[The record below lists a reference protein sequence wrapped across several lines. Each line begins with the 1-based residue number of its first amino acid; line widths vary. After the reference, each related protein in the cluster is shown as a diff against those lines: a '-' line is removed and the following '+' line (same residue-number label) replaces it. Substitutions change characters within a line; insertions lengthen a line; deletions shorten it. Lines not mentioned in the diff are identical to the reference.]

1 MFQSTLLK
9 RTMTLV
15 VLSLLASA
23 ILATIAFIVAGR
35 TATLELEV
43 DSAIKQDEEFKN
55 ILEENPDYFGSVDTR
70 LFFFET
76 SYATGHDYY
85 LLNADGKAV
94 NYTRIEKRNLSA
106 QDTSNISSVLRSLNY
121 RDKNG
126 LGYSIIDRDGMGNAV
141 IDREDMGYVV
151 VDNMKINSMIIV
163 DRFTVTIDGNPY
175 DLYSLSYLEGY
186 SDLVGKYLNILLLST
201 LMAAAAMLVPAYAF
215 VSRMVLPLQE
225 INEIAMQ
232 YGKGD
237 FSARADESHKGEI
250 GELGQSFNFLADRL
264 SKSINDLTAERNQ
277 LQDIFDVISD
287 GIVVVDKNAV
297 PVTTN
302 KAIHKLFERADKNNL
317 FTERLQLIPFD
328 DVWKDF
334 EDCIATGETKT
345 RQIDNRDYAYQCTII
360 PKYDSSDN
368 STIIGATG
376 FFRDIFEEQKNER
389 FRQDYVANIS
399 HELRTP
405 LQTLRGL
412 IEPLSD
418 GMVKKES
425 DRQRYYQIILNETMR
440 LSRLIDDMLEL
451 SKLQSRTLAFKMFPF
466 NPNDLINS
474 IEIRFK
480 PIMKEAGIRFSVQNN
495 YGVLPTV
502 MGNPDRVEQILV
514 ILLDNAKKYTP
525 AGKSITILTDYIET
539 EKKVYISVADTGQGI
554 HEYDIGHIFD
564 RFFKADRAR
573 GKKGSGLGLSI
584 AKELLTYM
592 GETIT
597 VNSKYEEGS
606 TFTFTLTKAEVPDVW
621 D

>member
-23 ILATIAFIVAGR
+23 ILATIAFVVAGR
-35 TATLELEV
+35 NATLSLEV
-43 DSAIKQDEEFKN
+43 NNAIEQDVK
-55 ILEENPDYFGSVDTR
+55 LKDVLTRNPDYFESVDIR
-70 LFFFET
+70 IFFFDS

-85 LLNADGKAV
+85 LINSSGDLINCTSLENRSIKIKDTISLVPALNSYEFNVVDGLEYALADSLSQDSIIFV
-94 NYTRIEKRNLSA
+94 TRIP
-106 QDTSNISSVLRSLNY
+106 I
-121 RDKNG
+121 
-126 LGYSIIDRDGMGNAV
+126 
-141 IDREDMGYVV
+141 
-151 VDNMKINSMIIV
+151 
-163 DRFTVTIDGNPY
+163 TIDEDPY
-175 DLYSLSYLEGY
+175 YLYSLSYLNGY
-186 SDLVGKYLNILLLST
+186 DEMIVKYLNILLLST
-201 LMAAAAMLVPAYAF
+201 LMAACAMLIPAYAF
-215 VSRMVLPLQE
+215 VSRMVLPLQK
-225 INEIAMQ
+225 INEVAME
-232 YGKGD
+232 YGKGN
-237 FSARADESHKGEI
+237 FSIRADESHKGEI

-264 SKSINDLTAERNQ
+264 SKSINDLTVERNQ

-287 GIVVVDKNAV
+287 GIVVVDKKSV

-302 KAIHKLFERADKNNL
+302 KAIHKLFERAEKNNM

-328 DVWKDF
+328 DVWTDF
-334 EDCIATGETKT
+334 EECIATGETKT

-360 PKYDSSDN
+360 PKYDSSD
-368 STIIGATG
+368 STNIIGATG

-418 GMVKKES
+418 GMVKNEA

-451 SKLQSRTLAFKMFPF
+451 SKLQSRTLAFKTFPF
-466 NPNDLINS
+466 NLNNLISNLQLKF
-474 IEIRFK
+474 E
-480 PIMKEAGIRFSVQNN
+480 PIMKEAGIHFSVQNN
-495 YGVLPTV
+495 YGDLPTV
-502 MGNPDRVEQILV
+502 IGNPDRVEQILI

-525 AGKSITILTDYIET
+525 SGKSITILTDYIES
-539 EKKVYISVADTGQGI
+539 EKKVYVSVADTGQGI

-592 GETIT
+592 GETIS

>member
-15 VLSLLASA
+15 VVSLLASA
-23 ILATIAFIVAGR
+23 LLATIAFIVAGR
-35 TATLELEV
+35 SATISLAA
-43 DSAIKQDEEFKN
+43 DNAIKQDMCYKEIFSNHPE
-55 ILEENPDYFGSVDTR
+55 YFESVDFR
-70 LFFFET
+70 LFFFDS

-85 LLNADGKAV
+85 LV
-94 NYTRIEKRNLSA
+94 NEAGDVINS
-106 QDTSNISSVLRSLNY
+106 TSLEHRSLNKADTY
-121 RDKNG
+121 YLVPLLNSLQYDEMDG
-126 LGYSIIDRDGMGNAV
+126 LGYTVENATDYGTLIFVSRIPVTIEGNAF
-141 IDREDMGYVV
+141 
-151 VDNMKINSMIIV
+151 N
-163 DRFTVTIDGNPY
+163 
-175 DLYSLSYLEGY
+175 LYSLSYLNAY
-186 SDLVGKYLNILLLST
+186 NSLIVKYLNILLLST
-201 LMAAAAMLVPAYAF
+201 LMAAAFMLVPAYAF

-225 INEIAMQ
+225 INEVAME
-232 YGKGD
+232 YGKGN
-237 FSARADESHKGEI
+237 FSVRADESHKGEI

-264 SKSINDLTAERNQ
+264 SKSISDLTAERNQ

-287 GIVVVDKNAV
+287 GIVVVDTNSV

-302 KAIHKLFERADKNNL
+302 KAIHNLFDRAEKNNM

-328 DVWKDF
+328 DVWTDF

-345 RQIDNRDYAYQCTII
+345 RRIDNRDYAYQCTII
-360 PKYDSSDN
+360 PKYDTTN
-368 STIIGATG
+368 NTIIGATG

-418 GMVKKES
+418 GMVKKEE

-451 SKLQSRTLAFKMFPF
+451 SKLQSRTLAFKTFPF
-466 NPNDLINS
+466 NLNTLLSN

-480 PIMKEAGIRFSVQNN
+480 PIMKEAGIKFSVQNN
-495 YGVLPTV
+495 FGELPTV
-502 MGNPDRVEQILV
+502 VGNPDRVEQILV

-525 AGKSITILTDYIET
+525 KGKTITISTDYIET
-539 EKKVYISVADTGQGI
+539 EKKVYVSVADTGLGI

-606 TFTFTLTKAEVPDVW
+606 TFTFTLTKAEVPDAW

>member
-1 MFQSTLLK
+1 MFQSTLLR
-9 RTMTLV
+9 RTMSLV

-23 ILATIAFIVAGR
+23 IIATIAFIVAGR
-35 TATLELEV
+35 SSTLQMEVETSIAQDLRYNEIFAANPELFN
-43 DSAIKQDEEFKN
+43 SADFRS
-55 ILEENPDYFGSVDTR
+55 YFFAS
-70 LFFFET
+70 

-85 LLNADGKAV
+85 LV
-94 NYTRIEKRNLSA
+94 NSKGEVVNC
-106 QDTSNISSVLRSLNY
+106 TSLEHR
-121 RDKNG
+121 
-126 LGYSIIDRDGMGNAV
+126 
-141 IDREDMGYVV
+141 
-151 VDNMKINSMIIV
+151 NMKAGTTTEVFSQLSMFNYEDLNGMSFYIQELSLTEQILIC
-163 DRFTVTIDGNPY
+163 RIPVTIEGNPFY
-175 DLYSLSYLEGY
+175 LYSMSSLDKYDGLI
-186 SDLVGKYLNILLLST
+186 GKYLNILSLAT
-201 LMAAAAMLVPAYAF
+201 LMAACAMLVPAYAF
-215 VSRMVLPLQE
+215 VSRMVLPLQK
-225 INEIAMQ
+225 INEVAME
-232 YGKGD
+232 YGKGN
-237 FSARADESHKGEI
+237 FSIRADESHKGEI

-264 SKSINDLTAERNQ
+264 SKSISELTAERNQ

-287 GIVVVDKNAV
+287 GIVVVNSKSV

-302 KAIHKLFERADKNNL
+302 KAIHQIFDRAEKNNM

-328 DVWKDF
+328 DVWTDF
-334 EDCIATGETKT
+334 EDCIASGETKT
-345 RQIDNRDYAYQCTII
+345 RQIDTRDYAYQCTII
-360 PKYDSSDN
+360 PKFDSTDP
-368 STIIGATG
+368 TKVVGATG

-418 GMVKKES
+418 GMVKKEA

-466 NPNDLINS
+466 NVNTLISN

-480 PIMKEAGIRFSVQNN
+480 PIMKEAGIKFSVQNN

-502 MGNPDRVEQILV
+502 NGNPDRVEQILV

-525 AGKSITILTDYIET
+525 SGKSITIVTDYIED
-539 EKKVYISVADTGQGI
+539 EKKVYISVVDTGQGI

-606 TFTFTLTKAEVPDVW
+606 TFTFTLSKAEVPDVW

>member
-9 RTMTLV
+9 RTMMLV
-15 VLSLLASA
+15 VVSLLASA
-23 ILATIAFIVAGR
+23 LIATIAFIVAGSS
-35 TATLELEV
+35 ATLTSEV
-43 DSAIKQDEEFKN
+43 DNALAQDAKYKK
-55 ILEENPDYFGSVDTR
+55 ILTANPDYFEDVDFR
-70 LFFFET
+70 LFFFNT
-76 SYATGHDYY
+76 TYVSGHDYY
-85 LLNADGKAV
+85 LISHNGNILNSTGLD
-94 NYTRIEKRNLSA
+94 NRNLSIR
-106 QDTSNISSVLRSLNY
+106 DITTLYPILNDLPY
-121 RDKNG
+121 DEFDG
-126 LGYSIIDRDGMGNAV
+126 MEYAIIDP
-141 IDREDMGYVV
+141 I
-151 VDNMKINSMIIV
+151 S
-163 DRFTVTIDGNPY
+163 Y
-175 DLYSLSYLEGY
+175 DLDEMVIVTRTNIVLNGNDYYLYSFSYLNANN
-186 SDLVGKYLNILLLST
+186 DLIVKYLNILLLST

-225 INEIAMQ
+225 INEVAME
-232 YGKGD
+232 YGKGN
-237 FSARADESHKGEI
+237 FSVRADESHKGEI

-264 SKSINDLTAERNQ
+264 SKSISDLTAERNQ

-287 GIVVVDKNAV
+287 GIVVVDAKAV

-302 KAIHKLFERADKNNL
+302 KAIHSLFERAEKNNM

-334 EDCIATGETKT
+334 EECIAIGETKT
-345 RQIDNRDYAYQCTII
+345 RRIDNRDYAYQSTII
-360 PKYDSSDN
+360 PKFDSTDN
-368 STIIGATG
+368 NTIIGATG

-418 GMVKKES
+418 GMVKKEE

-451 SKLQSRTLAFKMFPF
+451 SKLQSRTLAFKTFPF
-466 NPNDLINS
+466 NLNNLISN

-480 PIMKEAGIRFSVQNN
+480 PIMKEAGIKFSVQNN
-495 YGVLPTV
+495 YGELPTV
-502 MGNPDRVEQILV
+502 VGNPDRVEQVLV

-525 AGKSITILTDYIET
+525 SGKTITISTDYIEA
-539 EKKVYISVADTGQGI
+539 EKKVYVSVADTGLGI

-584 AKELLTYM
+584 AKELLSYM

>member
-9 RTMTLV
+9 RTMMLV
-15 VLSLLASA
+15 VVSLIASA
-23 ILATIAFIVAGR
+23 LLATIAFIVAGKL
-35 TATLELEV
+35 TTMTLEIDNTLAQ
-43 DSAIKQDEEFKN
+43 DIKYKEIFS
-55 ILEENPDYFGSVDTR
+55 ENPEYFENVDFR
-70 LFFFET
+70 LFFFNS
-76 SYATGHDYY
+76 SYASGHDYY
-85 LLNADGKAV
+85 LVNMNGDVVNAT
-94 NYTRIEKRNLSA
+94 NIEN
-106 QDTSNISSVLRSLNY
+106 RSLNVKDTSSLVPILNTIDFQDY
-121 RDKNG
+121 NG
-126 LGYSIIDRDGMGNAV
+126 LGYYIDDSVNLSETLIITR
-141 IDREDMGYVV
+141 IP
-151 VDNMKINSMIIV
+151 
-163 DRFTVTIDGNPY
+163 VTINGTQFY
-175 DLYSLSYLEGY
+175 LYSLSYLSSYNG
-186 SDLVGKYLNILLLST
+186 LNIKYLNILLLST

-225 INEIAMQ
+225 INEVAME
-232 YGKGD
+232 YGKGN
-237 FSARADESHKGEI
+237 FSIRADESHKGEI
-250 GELGQSFNFLADRL
+250 GELGQSFNFLADKL
-264 SKSINDLTAERNQ
+264 SKSISDLTTERNQ

-287 GIVVVDKNAV
+287 GIVVVNNKSI

-302 KAIHKLFERADKNNL
+302 KAIHNLFDRAEKNNM

-334 EDCIATGETKT
+334 EECIATGETKT
-345 RQIDNRDYAYQCTII
+345 RRIDSRDYAYQCTII
-360 PKYDSSDN
+360 PKYDSSDSN
-368 STIIGATG
+368 TIIGATG

-418 GMVKKES
+418 GMVKKEE

-451 SKLQSRTLAFKMFPF
+451 SKLQSRTLAFKTFPF
-466 NPNDLINS
+466 NLNDLIAN

-480 PIMKEAGIRFSVQNN
+480 PIMKEAGIKFSVQNN
-495 YGVLPTV
+495 YGNLPTV
-502 MGNPDRVEQILV
+502 VGNPDRVEQVLV

-525 AGKSITILTDYIET
+525 SGKTITISTDYIES
-539 EKKVYISVADTGQGI
+539 EKKVYVSVADTGLGI

-584 AKELLTYM
+584 AKELLSYM

>member
-15 VLSLLASA
+15 VVSLLASA
-23 ILATIAFIVAGR
+23 ILATIAFLVAGR
-35 TATLELEV
+35 SATITVEL
-43 DSAIKQDEEFKN
+43 DNALKQDVKYKELFTDT
-55 ILEENPDYFGSVDTR
+55 PDFFDNVDFR
-70 LFFFET
+70 IFFFES

-85 LLNADGKAV
+85 LVNSKGEIVNSTNIEDRNIAV
-94 NYTRIEKRNLSA
+94 K
-106 QDTSNISSVLRSLNY
+106 DTSDLVPLLDSLSY
-121 RDKNG
+121 EDLNG
-126 LGYSIIDRDGMGNAV
+126 LEYH
-141 IDREDMGYVV
+141 
-151 VDNMKINSMIIV
+151 VDNLNIYDMILIT
-163 DRFTVTIDGNPY
+163 RLPVTIESNPY
-175 DLYSLSYLEGY
+175 YLYSLSYLNGY
-186 SDLVGKYLNILLLST
+186 SDTIVKYLNILLLST
-201 LMAAAAMLVPAYAF
+201 LMAACVMLVPAYAF
-215 VSRMVLPLQE
+215 VSRMVLPLQK
-225 INEIAMQ
+225 INEVAME
-232 YGKGD
+232 YGKGN
-237 FSARADESHKGEI
+237 FSVRADESHKGEI

-264 SKSINDLTAERNQ
+264 SKSISDLTSERNQ

-287 GIVVVDKNAV
+287 GIVVVDKDSV

-302 KAIHKLFERADKNNL
+302 KAIHKLFERAEKNNM

-328 DVWKDF
+328 DVWTDF
-334 EDCIATGETKT
+334 EDCISTGETKT

-360 PKYDSSDN
+360 PKYDSTD
-368 STIIGATG
+368 STKVIGATG

-451 SKLQSRTLAFKMFPF
+451 SKLQSRTLAFKTFPF
-466 NPNDLINS
+466 NLNTLISN

-480 PIMKEAGIRFSVQNN
+480 PIMKESGIKFSVQNN
-495 YGVLPTV
+495 YGELPTV
-502 MGNPDRVEQILV
+502 IGNPDRVEQILV

-525 AGKSITILTDYIET
+525 SGKSITILTDYIET
-539 EKKVYISVADTGQGI
+539 EKKVYVSVADTGQGI

>member
-9 RTMTLV
+9 RTMMLV
-15 VLSLLASA
+15 VVSLLASA
-23 ILATIAFIVAGR
+23 LIATIAFIVAGSS
-35 TATLELEV
+35 ATLTSEV
-43 DSAIKQDEEFKN
+43 DNALAQDAKYKK
-55 ILEENPDYFGSVDTR
+55 ILTANPDYFEDVDFR
-70 LFFFET
+70 LFFFNT
-76 SYATGHDYY
+76 SYVSGHDYY
-85 LLNADGKAV
+85 LISHNGNILNSTGLD
-94 NYTRIEKRNLSA
+94 NRNLSIR
-106 QDTSNISSVLRSLNY
+106 DITTLYPILNDLPY
-121 RDKNG
+121 DEFDG
-126 LGYSIIDRDGMGNAV
+126 MEYAIIDP
-141 IDREDMGYVV
+141 I
-151 VDNMKINSMIIV
+151 S
-163 DRFTVTIDGNPY
+163 Y
-175 DLYSLSYLEGY
+175 DLDEMVIVTRTNIVLNGNDYYLYSFSYLNANN
-186 SDLVGKYLNILLLST
+186 DLIVKYLNILLLST

-225 INEIAMQ
+225 INEVAME
-232 YGKGD
+232 YGKGN
-237 FSARADESHKGEI
+237 FSIRADESHKGEI

-264 SKSINDLTAERNQ
+264 SKSISDLTAERNQ

-287 GIVVVDKNAV
+287 GIVVVDAKAV

-302 KAIHKLFERADKNNL
+302 KAIHSLFERAEKNNM

-334 EDCIATGETKT
+334 EECIATGETKT
-345 RQIDNRDYAYQCTII
+345 RRIDNRDYAYQSTII
-360 PKYDSSDN
+360 PKFDSTDN
-368 STIIGATG
+368 NTIIGATG

-418 GMVKKES
+418 GMVKKEE

-451 SKLQSRTLAFKMFPF
+451 SKLQSRTLAFKTFPF
-466 NPNDLINS
+466 NLNNLISN

-480 PIMKEAGIRFSVQNN
+480 PIMKEAGIKFSVQNN
-495 YGVLPTV
+495 YGELPTV
-502 MGNPDRVEQILV
+502 VGNPDRVEQVLV

-525 AGKSITILTDYIET
+525 SGKTITISTDYIEA
-539 EKKVYISVADTGQGI
+539 EKKVYVSVADTGLGI

-584 AKELLTYM
+584 AKELLSYM

>member
-15 VLSLLASA
+15 VVSLLASA
-23 ILATIAFIVAGR
+23 LLATIAFIVAGR
-35 TATLELEV
+35 SATISLEA
-43 DSAIKQDEEFKN
+43 DNAIKQDIRYKE
-55 ILEENPDYFGSVDTR
+55 ILTSHPEYFESVDFR
-70 LFFFET
+70 LFFFDS

-85 LLNADGKAV
+85 LINEEGEIINSTSLEHRTLSKTDTYNLVPLLNTLQYDD
-94 NYTRIEKRNLSA
+94 L
-106 QDTSNISSVLRSLNY
+106 
-121 RDKNG
+121 
-126 LGYSIIDRDGMGNAV
+126 DGMGYTVENSSNVETLIFVAKIPITIEGNAF
-141 IDREDMGYVV
+141 
-151 VDNMKINSMIIV
+151 N
-163 DRFTVTIDGNPY
+163 
-175 DLYSLSYLEGY
+175 LYSLSYLNGY
-186 SDLVGKYLNILLLST
+186 NSLVGKYLNILLLST
-201 LMAAAAMLVPAYAF
+201 LMAAAFMLVPAYAF

-225 INEIAMQ
+225 INEVAME
-232 YGKGD
+232 YGKGN
-237 FSARADESHKGEI
+237 FSIRADESHKGEI

-287 GIVVVDKNAV
+287 GIVVVDNNSV
-297 PVTTN
+297 PITTN
-302 KAIHKLFERADKNNL
+302 KAIHNLFDRAEKNNM

-334 EDCIATGETKT
+334 EECIATGETKT
-345 RQIDNRDYAYQCTII
+345 RRIDNRDYAYQCTII
-360 PKYDSSDN
+360 PKYNTTDN
-368 STIIGATG
+368 SIIGATG

-418 GMVKKES
+418 GMVKKEE

-451 SKLQSRTLAFKMFPF
+451 SKLQSRTLAFKTFPF
-466 NPNDLINS
+466 NLNTLISN

-480 PIMKEAGIRFSVQNN
+480 PIMKEAGIKFSVQNN
-495 YGVLPTV
+495 YGELPTV
-502 MGNPDRVEQILV
+502 VGNPDRVEQILV

-525 AGKSITILTDYIET
+525 KGKTITISTDYIET
-539 EKKVYISVADTGQGI
+539 EKKVYVSVADTGLGI

-606 TFTFTLTKAEVPDVW
+606 TFTFTLTKAEVPDAW

>member
-23 ILATIAFIVAGR
+23 ILATIAFLIAGKS
-35 TATLELEV
+35 ATIAMEKEKSLT
-43 DSAIKQDEEFKN
+43 QDIAFKN
-55 ILEENPDYFGSVDTR
+55 IFSENPDYFEDTDLR
-70 LFFFET
+70 LFFFNS

-85 LLNADGKAV
+85 LV
-94 NYTRIEKRNLSA
+94 NSEGFIVNSTSIENRNIALK
-106 QDTSNISSVLRSLNY
+106 DTSDLVPLLNSLEYTMWNGIECYSFEYLNFDNTIIIS
-121 RDKNG
+121 
-126 LGYSIIDRDGMGNAV
+126 
-141 IDREDMGYVV
+141 
-151 VDNMKINSMIIV
+151 
-163 DRFTVTIDGNPY
+163 RFPIQIDGNSFY
-175 DLYSLSYLEGY
+175 LYSLSYQNGFN
-186 SDLVGKYLNILLLST
+186 DLVIKYLNILLLST
-201 LMAAAAMLVPAYAF
+201 LMAACAMLVPAYAF
-215 VSRMVLPLQE
+215 VCRMVLPIQK
-225 INEIAMQ
+225 INEVAME
-232 YGKGD
+232 YGKGN
-237 FSARADESHKGEI
+237 FSVRADETHKGEI

-264 SKSINDLTAERNQ
+264 SKSISDLTAERNQ

-287 GIVVVDKNAV
+287 GIVVVDKNSV

-302 KAIHKLFERADKNNL
+302 KAIHKLFERAEKNNM

-328 DVWKDF
+328 DVWTDF
-334 EDCIATGETKT
+334 EDCISSGETKT

-360 PKYDSSDN
+360 PKYDSSD
-368 STIIGATG
+368 STNIIGATG

-451 SKLQSRTLAFKMFPF
+451 SKLQSRTLAFKTFPF
-466 NPNDLINS
+466 NLNNLISS

-480 PIMKEAGIRFSVQNN
+480 PIMKEAGIKFSVQNN
-495 YGVLPTV
+495 YGELPTV

-606 TFTFTLTKAEVPDVW
+606 TFTFTLTKAEVPDAW

>member
-23 ILATIAFIVAGR
+23 ILATIAFLVAGR
-35 TATLELEV
+35 SATITVELDRALEQDVKFQGLLEKNPHYFDNV
-43 DSAIKQDEEFKN
+43 DYRI
-55 ILEENPDYFGSVDTR
+55 
-70 LFFFET
+70 FFFDS

-85 LLNADGKAV
+85 LVNTSGDIVNSTSIEDRNIAV
-94 NYTRIEKRNLSA
+94 K
-106 QDTSNISSVLRSLNY
+106 DTSSLVPLLNSLAY
-121 RDKNG
+121 EDLNG
-126 LGYSIIDRDGMGNAV
+126 LEYYVADLNVYDMILITRLPISIEGNT
-141 IDREDMGYVV
+141 Y
-151 VDNMKINSMIIV
+151 
-163 DRFTVTIDGNPY
+163 Y
-175 DLYSLSYLEGY
+175 LYSLSYLNGY
-186 SDLVGKYLNILLLST
+186 SETIVKYLNILLLST
-201 LMAAAAMLVPAYAF
+201 LMAAFAMLVPAYAF
-215 VSRMVLPLQE
+215 VSRMVLPLQK
-225 INEIAMQ
+225 INEVAME
-232 YGKGD
+232 YGKGN
-237 FSARADESHKGEI
+237 FSVRADESHKGEI

-264 SKSINDLTAERNQ
+264 SKSISDLTSERNQ

-287 GIVVVDKNAV
+287 GIVVVDKDSV

-302 KAIHKLFERADKNNL
+302 KAIHKLFERAEKNNM

-328 DVWKDF
+328 DVWSDF
-334 EDCIATGETKT
+334 EDCISTGETKT
-345 RQIDNRDYAYQCTII
+345 RQIDSRDYAYQCTII
-360 PKYDSSDN
+360 PKYDSTDN
-368 STIIGATG
+368 TRIIGATG

-451 SKLQSRTLAFKMFPF
+451 SKLQSRTLAFKTFPF
-466 NPNDLINS
+466 NLNTLISN

-480 PIMKEAGIRFSVQNN
+480 PIMKEAGIKFSVQNN
-495 YGVLPTV
+495 YGELPTV
-502 MGNPDRVEQILV
+502 IGNPDRVEQILV

-525 AGKSITILTDYIET
+525 AGKTITIATDYIET
-539 EKKVYISVADTGQGI
+539 EKKVYVSVADTGQGI

>member
-9 RTMTLV
+9 RTMMLV
-15 VLSLLASA
+15 VVSLLASA
-23 ILATIAFIVAGR
+23 LIATIAFIVAGSS
-35 TATLELEV
+35 ATLTSEV
-43 DSAIKQDEEFKN
+43 DNALAQDAKYQK
-55 ILEENPDYFGSVDTR
+55 ILNANPDYFEDVDFR
-70 LFFFET
+70 LFFFNT
-76 SYATGHDYY
+76 SYVSGHDYY
-85 LLNADGKAV
+85 LMSANGNIV
-94 NYTRIEKRNLSA
+94 NSTGLDNRNLSIR
-106 QDTSNISSVLRSLNY
+106 DITTLYPILNDLPY
-121 RDKNG
+121 DEYDG
-126 LGYSIIDRDGMGNAV
+126 MEYAIIDP
-141 IDREDMGYVV
+141 I
-151 VDNMKINSMIIV
+151 S
-163 DRFTVTIDGNPY
+163 Y
-175 DLYSLSYLEGY
+175 DLDEMVIIIRANIVMNGNDYYLYSFSYLNANNE
-186 SDLVGKYLNILLLST
+186 LIVKYLNILLLST

-225 INEIAMQ
+225 INEVAME
-232 YGKGD
+232 YGKGN
-237 FSARADESHKGEI
+237 FSIRADESHKGEI

-264 SKSINDLTAERNQ
+264 SKSISDLTAERNQ

-287 GIVVVDKNAV
+287 GIVVVDAKAV
-297 PVTTN
+297 PITTN
-302 KAIHKLFERADKNNL
+302 KAIHSLFERAEKNNM

-334 EDCIATGETKT
+334 EECIATGETKT
-345 RQIDNRDYAYQCTII
+345 RRIDNRDYAYQSTII
-360 PKYDSSDN
+360 PKFDSTDN
-368 STIIGATG
+368 NTIIGATG

-418 GMVKKES
+418 GMVKKEE

-451 SKLQSRTLAFKMFPF
+451 SKLQSRTLAFKTFPF
-466 NPNDLINS
+466 NLNNLISN

-480 PIMKEAGIRFSVQNN
+480 PIMKEAGIKFSVQNN
-495 YGVLPTV
+495 YGELPTV
-502 MGNPDRVEQILV
+502 VGNPDRVEQVLV

-525 AGKSITILTDYIET
+525 SGKTITISTDYIEA
-539 EKKVYISVADTGQGI
+539 EKKVYVSVADTGLGI

-584 AKELLTYM
+584 AKELLSYM

>member
-9 RTMTLV
+9 RTMMLV

-23 ILATIAFIVAGR
+23 ILATIAFLVAGK
-35 TATLELEV
+35 TTTLGIEV
-43 DSAIKQDEEFKN
+43 DNATKQDFELKK
-55 ILEENPDYFGSVDTR
+55 ILTDNPEYFDDVDTR
-70 LFFFET
+70 LFFFNT
-76 SYATGHDYY
+76 SYTTGHDYY
-85 LLNADGKAV
+85 LVSPDGRILNSTQPE
-94 NYTRIEKRNLSA
+94 YRNISIS
-106 QDTSNISSVLRSLNY
+106 DTSNLLPILNRLTDYEMVDNVEFVVLEAYAYNL
-121 RDKNG
+121 
-126 LGYSIIDRDGMGNAV
+126 
-141 IDREDMGYVV
+141 EDMVIVIRYPLT
-151 VDNMKINSMIIV
+151 IN
-163 DRFTVTIDGNPY
+163 GNTFI
-175 DLYSLSYLEGY
+175 LYSLSYLEGY
-186 SDLVGKYLNILLLST
+186 NTLIAKYLNILLLST
-201 LMAAAAMLVPAYAF
+201 FMAAAAMLVPAYAF

-225 INEIAMQ
+225 INEVAME
-232 YGKGD
+232 YGKGN
-237 FSARADESHKGEI
+237 FSVRADESHKGEI
-250 GELGQSFNFLADRL
+250 GELGHSFNFLADRL

-287 GIVVVDKNAV
+287 GIVVVDNKAI

-302 KAIHKLFERADKNNL
+302 KAIHKLFERADKSNL

-334 EDCIATGETKT
+334 EDCITTGEPKT

-360 PKYDSSDN
+360 PKFDSSDN
-368 STIIGATG
+368 TTIIGATG

-451 SKLQSRTLAFKMFPF
+451 SKLQSRTLAFKTFPF
-466 NPNDLINS
+466 NLNDLINS

-480 PIMKEAGIRFSVQNN
+480 PIMKEAGIRFSYQKN
-495 YGVLPTV
+495 YGDLPTV
-502 MGNPDRVEQILV
+502 MGNPDRVEQVLV

-525 AGKSITILTDYIET
+525 AGKTITISTDYIEA
-539 EKKVYISVADTGQGI
+539 EKKVYVSVADTGQGI

-584 AKELLTYM
+584 AKELLSYM

>member
-23 ILATIAFIVAGR
+23 ILATIAFVVAGR
-35 TATLELEV
+35 NATLSLEV
-43 DSAIKQDEEFKN
+43 NNAIAQDVK
-55 ILEENPDYFGSVDTR
+55 LKDVLTKNPDYFESVDIR
-70 LFFFET
+70 IFFFDS

-85 LLNADGKAV
+85 LINSSGDLINCTSLENRSIKIKDTINLVPALNSYEFNLIDGLEYALADSLNQDSIIFV
-94 NYTRIEKRNLSA
+94 TRIP
-106 QDTSNISSVLRSLNY
+106 I
-121 RDKNG
+121 
-126 LGYSIIDRDGMGNAV
+126 
-141 IDREDMGYVV
+141 
-151 VDNMKINSMIIV
+151 
-163 DRFTVTIDGNPY
+163 TIDEDSY
-175 DLYSLSYLEGY
+175 YLYSLSYLNGY
-186 SDLVGKYLNILLLST
+186 DEMIVKYLNILLLST
-201 LMAAAAMLVPAYAF
+201 LMAACAMLIPAYAF
-215 VSRMVLPLQE
+215 VSRMVLPLQK
-225 INEIAMQ
+225 INEVAME
-232 YGKGD
+232 YGKGN
-237 FSARADESHKGEI
+237 FSIRADESHKGEI

-264 SKSINDLTAERNQ
+264 SKSINDLTVERNQ

-287 GIVVVDKNAV
+287 GIVVVNKKSV

-302 KAIHKLFERADKNNL
+302 KAIHKLFERAEKNNM

-328 DVWKDF
+328 DVWTDF
-334 EDCIATGETKT
+334 EECIATGETKT

-360 PKYDSSDN
+360 PKYDSSD
-368 STIIGATG
+368 STNIIGATG

-418 GMVKKES
+418 GMVKNEA

-451 SKLQSRTLAFKMFPF
+451 SKLQSRTLAFKTFPF
-466 NPNDLINS
+466 NLNNLISNLQLKF
-474 IEIRFK
+474 E
-480 PIMKEAGIRFSVQNN
+480 PIMKEAGIHFSVQNN
-495 YGVLPTV
+495 YGDLPTV
-502 MGNPDRVEQILV
+502 IGNPDRVEQILI

-525 AGKSITILTDYIET
+525 SGKSITILTDYIES
-539 EKKVYISVADTGQGI
+539 EKKVYVSVADTGQGI

-592 GETIT
+592 GETIS

>member
-15 VLSLLASA
+15 VVSLLASA
-23 ILATIAFIVAGR
+23 LLATIAFIVAGR
-35 TATLELEV
+35 SATLTLEV
-43 DSAIKQDEEFKN
+43 DNAITQEMRYKEILTANPEFF
-55 ILEENPDYFGSVDTR
+55 ESVDFR
-70 LFFFET
+70 FFFFES
-76 SYATGHDYY
+76 SYASGHDYY
-85 LLNADGKAV
+85 LINMNGDIINATDIAHRSVSIK
-94 NYTRIEKRNLSA
+94 
-106 QDTSNISSVLRSLNY
+106 DTRSLVPALNSFQFEEI
-121 RDKNG
+121 DG
-126 LGYSIIDRDGMGNAV
+126 LGYV
-141 IDREDMGYVV
+141 INPQGLNDM
-151 VDNMKINSMIIV
+151 ILIT
-163 DRFTVTIDGNPY
+163 RFPVTINGNLY
-175 DLYSLSYLEGY
+175 YLYSLSYLNGY
-186 SDLVGKYLNILLLST
+186 SSLIVKYLNILLLST
-201 LMAAAAMLVPAYAF
+201 LMAAAFMLVPAYAF
-215 VSRMVLPLQE
+215 VSRMILPLQE
-225 INEIAMQ
+225 INEVAME
-232 YGKGD
+232 YGKGN
-237 FSARADESHKGEI
+237 FSVRADESHKGEI

-264 SKSINDLTAERNQ
+264 SKSISDLTAERNQ

-287 GIVVVDKNAV
+287 GIVVVDSHSV

-302 KAIHKLFERADKNNL
+302 KAIHNLFDRAEKNNM

-328 DVWKDF
+328 DVWNDF

-345 RQIDNRDYAYQCTII
+345 RRIDNRDYAYQCTII
-360 PKYDSSDN
+360 PKYDSTDN
-368 STIIGATG
+368 NTIIGATG

-412 IEPLSD
+412 SEPLSD
-418 GMVKKES
+418 GMVKKEE

-451 SKLQSRTLAFKMFPF
+451 SKLQSRTLAFKTFPF
-466 NPNDLINS
+466 NLNTLLSNM
-474 IEIRFK
+474 EIRFK
-480 PIMKEAGIRFSVQNN
+480 PIMKEAGIKFSVQNN
-495 YGVLPTV
+495 YGELPTV
-502 MGNPDRVEQILV
+502 VGNPDRVEQILV

-525 AGKSITILTDYIET
+525 AGKTITISTDYIEA
-539 EKKVYISVADTGQGI
+539 EKKVYVSVADTGLGI

-584 AKELLTYM
+584 AKELLSYM

>member
-9 RTMTLV
+9 RTMSLV
-15 VLSLLASA
+15 VLSLVASA

-35 TATLELEV
+35 MTTLRIEVENAT
-43 DSAIKQDEEFKN
+43 KQDYKYRDIFTAHPE
-55 ILEENPDYFGSVDTR
+55 YFDNADFR
-70 LFFFET
+70 LLFFNT
-76 SYATGHDYY
+76 SYASGHDYY
-85 LLNADGKAV
+85 LVSMNGEILNC
-94 NYTRIEKRNLSA
+94 TSIENRNLKES
-106 QDTSNISSVLRSLNY
+106 DTTVFLPLLNLLNY
-121 RDKNG
+121 EESNG
-126 LGYSIIDRDGMGNAV
+126 MEFYIDDTLKV
-141 IDREDMGYVV
+141 ED
-151 VDNMKINSMIIV
+151 MIIV
-163 DRFTVTIDGNPY
+163 SRIPVIIDGNPY
-175 DLYSLSYLEGY
+175 YLYSLSYLNGY
-186 SDLVGKYLNILLLST
+186 NDLIVKYLNILLLST
-201 LMAAAAMLVPAYAF
+201 LMAACAMLVPAYAF
-215 VSRMVLPLQE
+215 VSRMVLPIQK
-225 INEIAMQ
+225 INEVAME
-232 YGKGD
+232 YGKGN
-237 FSARADESHKGEI
+237 FNARADETHKGEI
-250 GELGQSFNFLADRL
+250 GELGQSFNYLADKL
-264 SKSINDLTAERNQ
+264 SKSISDLTAERNQ
-277 LQDIFDVISD
+277 LQDIFDIISD
-287 GIVVVDKNAV
+287 GIVVVDSYSV

-302 KAIHKLFERADKNNL
+302 KAIHKLFDRAEKNNM

-328 DVWKDF
+328 EVWADF

-360 PKYDSSDN
+360 PKYDSTDPEK
-368 STIIGATG
+368 IIGATG

-418 GMVKKES
+418 GMVKKEA

-451 SKLQSRTLAFKMFPF
+451 SKLQSRTLAFKTFPF
-466 NPNDLINS
+466 NINNLISS

-480 PIMKEAGIRFSVQNN
+480 PIMKESGIKFSVQNN
-495 YGVLPTV
+495 YGELPTV

-525 AGKSITILTDYIET
+525 AGKSITILTDYIEA

>member
-23 ILATIAFIVAGR
+23 IIATIAFLVAGNSK
-35 TATLELEV
+35 TMEIEIDNAL
-43 DSAIKQDEEFKN
+43 KQDSEYMS
-55 ILEENPDYFGSVDTR
+55 ILTSHPEYFVSADFR
-70 LFFFET
+70 YFFFDS

-85 LLNADGKAV
+85 LINSRGVPV
-94 NYTRIEKRNLSA
+94 NYTSIENRSISVKDTHNL
-106 QDTSNISSVLRSLNY
+106 VPSLGNLEY
-121 RDKNG
+121 QTVNG
-126 LGYSIIDRDGMGNAV
+126 LDFYVADPLKDPVDELIV
-141 IDREDMGYVV
+141 ISRFPL
-151 VDNMKINSMIIV
+151 IV
-163 DRFTVTIDGNPY
+163 DGNPY
-175 DLYSLSYLEGY
+175 YLYSLTYLNGY
-186 SDLVGKYLNILLLST
+186 NTIIVKYLNILLLST
-201 LMAAAAMLVPAYAF
+201 LMAAATMLVPAYAF

-225 INEIAMQ
+225 INEVAME
-232 YGKGD
+232 YGKGNFD
-237 FSARADESHKGEI
+237 VRADESHKGEI

-287 GIVVVDKNAV
+287 GIVVVDNKSV

-302 KAIHKLFERADKNNL
+302 KAIHNLFERADKNNM

-328 DVWKDF
+328 EVWVDF
-334 EDCIATGETKT
+334 EECIATGETKI
-345 RQIDNRDYAYQCTII
+345 RRIDNRDYAYQCTII

-368 STIIGATG
+368 TTVIGATG

-466 NPNDLINS
+466 NLNNLIAN

-480 PIMKEAGIRFSVQNN
+480 PIMKEAGIKFSVQNN
-495 YGVLPTV
+495 YGELPTV
-502 MGNPDRVEQILV
+502 MGNPDRVEQVLV

-525 AGKSITILTDYIET
+525 AGKTITISTDYIET
-539 EKKVYISVADTGQGI
+539 EKKVYVSVADTGQGI

-584 AKELLTYM
+584 AKELLSYM

>member
-1 MFQSTLLK
+1 MFQSTLLR
-9 RTMTLV
+9 RTMSLV

-23 ILATIAFIVAGR
+23 IIATIAFIVAGR
-35 TATLELEV
+35 SSTLQMEVETSIAQDLKYNEIFSSNPELF
-43 DSAIKQDEEFKN
+43 D
-55 ILEENPDYFGSVDTR
+55 SVDFR
-70 LFFFET
+70 RYFFES

-85 LLNADGKAV
+85 LVNMNGEVVNCTSLENRNMKPGATSEVFSEISMFPYEDLN
-94 NYTRIEKRNLSA
+94 
-106 QDTSNISSVLRSLNY
+106 
-121 RDKNG
+121 
-126 LGYSIIDRDGMGNAV
+126 GMGFYIKELSLTEQILV
-141 IDREDMGYVV
+141 CRIPL
-151 VDNMKINSMIIV
+151 
-163 DRFTVTIDGNPY
+163 TIEGNPFY
-175 DLYSLSYLEGY
+175 LYSMSTLDKYDGLI
-186 SDLVGKYLNILLLST
+186 GKYLNILSLAT
-201 LMAAAAMLVPAYAF
+201 LMAACAMLVPAYAF
-215 VSRMVLPLQE
+215 VSRMVLPLQK
-225 INEIAMQ
+225 INEVAME
-232 YGKGD
+232 YGKGN
-237 FSARADESHKGEI
+237 FSIRTDESHKGEI

-264 SKSINDLTAERNQ
+264 SKSISELTAERNQ

-287 GIVVVDKNAV
+287 GIVVVNSKSV

-302 KAIHKLFERADKNNL
+302 KAIHQIFDRAEKNNM

-328 DVWKDF
+328 DVWTDF
-334 EDCIATGETKT
+334 EDCIASGETKT
-345 RQIDNRDYAYQCTII
+345 RQIDTRDYAYQCTII
-360 PKYDSSDN
+360 PKFDSTDP
-368 STIIGATG
+368 TKVVGATG

-418 GMVKKES
+418 GMVKKEA

-466 NPNDLINS
+466 NVNNLISN

-480 PIMKEAGIRFSVQNN
+480 PIMKEAGIKFSVQNN
-495 YGVLPTV
+495 YGDLPTV

-525 AGKSITILTDYIET
+525 NGKSITILTDYIEA

-606 TFTFTLTKAEVPDVW
+606 TFTFTLSKAEVPDVW

>member
-15 VLSLLASA
+15 VVSLLASA
-23 ILATIAFIVAGR
+23 LLATIAFIVAGR
-35 TATLELEV
+35 SATISLEA
-43 DSAIKQDEEFKN
+43 DNAIKQDIRYKEIFTNHPE
-55 ILEENPDYFGSVDTR
+55 YFESVDFR
-70 LFFFET
+70 LFFFDS

-85 LLNADGKAV
+85 LINEEGDII
-94 NYTRIEKRNLSA
+94 NS
-106 QDTSNISSVLRSLNY
+106 TSLEHRSLN
-121 RDKNG
+121 KNDTYI
-126 LGYSIIDRDGMGNAV
+126 LVPQLNNLEYDELDGMGYTVENSSNVETLIFVA
-141 IDREDMGYVV
+141 
-151 VDNMKINSMIIV
+151 KIP
-163 DRFTVTIDGNPY
+163 VTIEGNTFN
-175 DLYSLSYLEGY
+175 LYSLSYLNGY
-186 SDLVGKYLNILLLST
+186 NSLIVKYLNILLLST
-201 LMAAAAMLVPAYAF
+201 LMAAAFMLVPAYAF

-225 INEIAMQ
+225 INEVAME
-232 YGKGD
+232 YGKGN
-237 FSARADESHKGEI
+237 FSVRADESHKGEI

-264 SKSINDLTAERNQ
+264 SKSISDLTAERNQ

-287 GIVVVDKNAV
+287 GIVVVDNNSV
-297 PVTTN
+297 PITTN
-302 KAIHKLFERADKNNL
+302 KAIHNLFDRAEKNNM

-328 DVWKDF
+328 DVWTDF
-334 EDCIATGETKT
+334 EECIATGETKT
-345 RQIDNRDYAYQCTII
+345 RRIDNRDYAYQCTII
-360 PKYDSSDN
+360 PKYDTTNN
-368 STIIGATG
+368 SIIGATG

-418 GMVKKES
+418 GMVKKEE

-451 SKLQSRTLAFKMFPF
+451 SKLQSRTLAFKTFPF
-466 NPNDLINS
+466 NLNTLISN

-480 PIMKEAGIRFSVQNN
+480 PIMKEAGIKFSVQNN
-495 YGVLPTV
+495 YGELPTV
-502 MGNPDRVEQILV
+502 VGNPDRVEQILV

-525 AGKSITILTDYIET
+525 KGKTITISTDYIET
-539 EKKVYISVADTGQGI
+539 EKKVYVSVADTGLGI

-584 AKELLTYM
+584 AKELLSYM

-606 TFTFTLTKAEVPDVW
+606 TFTFTLTKAEVPDAW

>member
-15 VLSLLASA
+15 VVSLLASA
-23 ILATIAFIVAGR
+23 ILATIAFLVAGR
-35 TATLELEV
+35 SATITVEL
-43 DSAIKQDEEFKN
+43 DNALKQDVKYKELFTDT
-55 ILEENPDYFGSVDTR
+55 PDFFNNVDFR
-70 LFFFET
+70 IFFFES

-85 LLNADGKAV
+85 LVNSKGEIVNSTNIEDRNIAV
-94 NYTRIEKRNLSA
+94 K
-106 QDTSNISSVLRSLNY
+106 DTSDLVPLLDSLSY
-121 RDKNG
+121 EDLNG
-126 LGYSIIDRDGMGNAV
+126 LEYH
-141 IDREDMGYVV
+141 
-151 VDNMKINSMIIV
+151 VDNLNIYDMILIT
-163 DRFTVTIDGNPY
+163 RLPVTIESNPY
-175 DLYSLSYLEGY
+175 YLYSLSYLNGY
-186 SDLVGKYLNILLLST
+186 SDTIVKYLNILLLST
-201 LMAAAAMLVPAYAF
+201 LMAACVMLVPAYAF
-215 VSRMVLPLQE
+215 VSRMVLPLQK
-225 INEIAMQ
+225 INEVAME
-232 YGKGD
+232 YGKGN
-237 FSARADESHKGEI
+237 FSVRADESHKGEI

-264 SKSINDLTAERNQ
+264 SKSISDLTSERNQ

-287 GIVVVDKNAV
+287 GIVVVDKDSV

-302 KAIHKLFERADKNNL
+302 KAIHKLFERAEKNNM

-328 DVWKDF
+328 DVWTDF
-334 EDCIATGETKT
+334 EDCISTGETKT

-360 PKYDSSDN
+360 PKYDSTD
-368 STIIGATG
+368 STKVIGATG

-451 SKLQSRTLAFKMFPF
+451 SKLQSRTLAFKTFPF
-466 NPNDLINS
+466 NLNTLISN

-480 PIMKEAGIRFSVQNN
+480 PIMKESGIKFSVQNN
-495 YGVLPTV
+495 YGELPTV
-502 MGNPDRVEQILV
+502 IGNPDRVEQILV

-525 AGKSITILTDYIET
+525 SGKSITILTDYIET
-539 EKKVYISVADTGQGI
+539 EKKVYVSVADTGQGI

>member
-1 MFQSTLLK
+1 M
-9 RTMTLV
+9 MLV

-23 ILATIAFIVAGR
+23 ILATIAFLVAGK
-35 TATLELEV
+35 TATLGIEV
-43 DSAIKQDEEFKN
+43 DNATKQDSELKK
-55 ILEENPDYFGSVDTR
+55 ILTENPDFFSNVDIR
-70 LFFFET
+70 RFFFDT
-76 SYATGHDYY
+76 SYSTGHDYY
-85 LLNADGKAV
+85 LVNHEGKLV
-94 NYTRIEKRNLSA
+94 NYTQVEHKNLSTK
-106 QDTSNISSVLRSLNY
+106 DN
-121 RDKNG
+121 
-126 LGYSIIDRDGMGNAV
+126 SIIIPMLNNLEEYENLDGM
-141 IDREDMGYVV
+141 E
-151 VDNMKINSMIIV
+151 
-163 DRFTVTIDGNPY
+163 FTVLESYAYGLDDMVIINRFPVLIDNETY
-175 DLYSLSYLEGY
+175 ALYSLAYLEGY
-186 SDLVGKYLNILLLST
+186 NTLIAKYLNILLLST
-201 LMAAAAMLVPAYAF
+201 FMAAAAMLVPAYAF

-225 INEIAMQ
+225 INEVAME
-232 YGKGD
+232 YGKGN
-237 FSARADESHKGEI
+237 FNVRADESHKGEI
-250 GELGQSFNFLADRL
+250 GELGHSFNFLADRL
-264 SKSINDLTAERNQ
+264 SRSINDLTAERNQ

-287 GIVVVDKNAV
+287 GIVVVDNKAV

-302 KAIHKLFERADKNNL
+302 KAIHKLFERADKSNL

-334 EDCIATGETKT
+334 EDCITTGEPKT

-368 STIIGATG
+368 TTIIGATG

-451 SKLQSRTLAFKMFPF
+451 SKLQSRTLAFKTFPF
-466 NPNDLINS
+466 NLNDLINS
-474 IEIRFK
+474 IEIRFR
-480 PIMKEAGIRFSVQNN
+480 PIMKEAGIKFSVQNN
-495 YGVLPTV
+495 YGDLPTV
-502 MGNPDRVEQILV
+502 IGNPDRVEQVLV

-525 AGKSITILTDYIET
+525 AGKTITISTDYIEA
-539 EKKVYISVADTGQGI
+539 EKKVYVSVADTGQGI

-584 AKELLTYM
+584 AKELLSYM